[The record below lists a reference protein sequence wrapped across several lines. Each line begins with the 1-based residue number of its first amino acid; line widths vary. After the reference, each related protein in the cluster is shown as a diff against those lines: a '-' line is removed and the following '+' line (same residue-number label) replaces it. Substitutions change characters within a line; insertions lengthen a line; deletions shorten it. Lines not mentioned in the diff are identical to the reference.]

1 MTKGNRDSSEEE
13 DSFQSDQLEE
23 VTEDD
28 GSVDMDV
35 WIGLNSFI
43 VGRLWE

>member
-1 MTKGNRDSSEEE
+1 MAKGNRDSSEEE

-28 GSVDMDV
+28 GSIDMDV
-35 WIGLNSFI
+35 WIALNYFI
-43 VGRLWE
+43 VGRL

>member
-1 MTKGNRDSSEEE
+1 MAKGNRDSSEEE
-13 DSFQSDQLEE
+13 DSLPSDQLEE

-35 WIGLNSFI
+35 WIAFNSFI
-43 VGRLWE
+43 VGRL

>member
-1 MTKGNRDSSEEE
+1 MAKENRDSSEEE

-28 GSVDMDV
+28 GSIDLDV
-35 WIGLNSFI
+35 WIVLDSFI

>member
-1 MTKGNRDSSEEE
+1 MAKGNRDSSEEE

-28 GSVDMDV
+28 GSIDMDV
-35 WIGLNSFI
+35 WIALNYFI